1 MNIISF
7 FWHRKAKKE
16 PFLKIVVWDK

>member
-7 FWHRKAKKE
+7 F
-16 PFLKIVVWDK
+16 VDNS